1 MHTMTMKLTWDAKKA
16 NRNFRKHGVRFS
28 DVEPIFE
35 DERAI
40 IIPERVNGEERLIII
55 GIDGLARILVVVCTV
70 SGEKVRIISARKAG
84 RNESQR
90 YWE

>member
-1 MHTMTMKLTWDAKKA
+1 MTMKLIWDAKKA
-16 NRNFRKHGVRFS
+16 KKNLKKHGVRFS
-28 DVEPIFE
+28 DVEPIIE

-70 SGEKVRIISARKAG
+70 SGDKIRIISARKAG

>member
-1 MHTMTMKLTWDAKKA
+1 MHTMTMKLTWDTKKA
-16 NRNFRKHGVRFS
+16 IKNLKKHGVRFS

-40 IIPERVNGEERLIII
+40 ILPERVNGEERLIII
-55 GIDGLARILVVVCTV
+55 GMDGLARLLVVVCTV
-70 SGEKVRIISARKAG
+70 SGDRVRIISARTAG
-84 RNESQR
+84 RNERQR

>member
-1 MHTMTMKLTWDAKKA
+1 MTMKLTWDAKKA
-16 NRNFRKHGVRFS
+16 NRNFRNHGVRFP

-90 YWE
+90 YWG

>member
-1 MHTMTMKLTWDAKKA
+1 MTMKLTWDAKKA

-35 DERAI
+35 NERAI

-84 RNESQR
+84 RNESQC

>member
-1 MHTMTMKLTWDAKKA
+1 MHTMTMKLAWDAKKA
-16 NRNFRKHGVRFS
+16 NKNLKKHGVRFS

-70 SGEKVRIISARKAG
+70 SGDKVRIISARKAVS
-84 RNESQR
+84 NESQR